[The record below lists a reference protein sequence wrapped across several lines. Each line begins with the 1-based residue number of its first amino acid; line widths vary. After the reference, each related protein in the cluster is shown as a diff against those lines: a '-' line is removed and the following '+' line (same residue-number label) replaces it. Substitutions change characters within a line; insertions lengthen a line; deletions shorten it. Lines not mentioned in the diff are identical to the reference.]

1 LRKTPFVQDDW
12 TNNQHKLDLNG
23 KESGFTAIKIRR
35 FLKGPNERMPQGFV
49 QMTRSGTSQGLAT
62 WITTAELCVMI
73 YSFKQN

>member
-1 LRKTPFVQDDW
+1 MGKGQDLLQSKFED
-12 TNNQHKLDLNG
+12 
-23 KESGFTAIKIRR
+23 

-73 YSFKQN
+73 LFFQTKLRLSIAQETEL